1 MYRAVGFLERLDVG
15 VMVDPSSPVASINSL
30 GRSRVVCV
38 GDLMLD
44 RFVYGRVERTSPEA
58 PVPILRT
65 DHDVDM
71 LGGVGNVVRNLV
83 SLGARATLLSV
94 IGDDEVGRRL
104 TAMVEREGWVEP
116 HLLVERGRVSTE
128 KTRFVAGGQQLL
140 RADSE
145 TTEVIA
151 PGSAERLFGLAQEAF
166 AGSDVVVLS
175 DYAKGVLAGDLP
187 QRLIEAARDAGRPLV
202 VDPRGPDFGRYAGA
216 TVLTPNRTELGV
228 AVGTRLETDDVIVD
242 ACRRLIARHE
252 VGAILVTRSRDGMT
266 LVPADGCVAHLKAE
280 AREVF
285 DVSGAGDTV
294 VATLAAALGQGV
306 DLFSAARLANAAAG
320 VAVGRAGTA
329 AVSAA
334 DLLHAKHAGDLSA
347 PKAKIVP
354 LAAALVAV
362 AGWRAQGQRIGFT
375 NGCFDLLH
383 PGHVS
388 LLRQARQ
395 AADRVIVGLNSD
407 ASVRRLKGAD
417 RPVQR
422 EVARAQVLASLETV
436 DLVVVFAEDTPV
448 RLIEALRPDCLVKG
462 SDYAIDAVVGADIV
476 QGYGGSVLIAEIEP
490 GYSTTGTIR
499 RLRD

>member
-1 MYRAVGFLERLDVG
+1 
-15 VMVDPSSPVASINSL
+15 MVDPSSVAASINLL
-30 GRSRVVCV
+30 GKSRVACI

-65 DHDVDM
+65 DRDVDM

-94 IGDDEVGRRL
+94 IGDDAVGRRL
-104 TAMVEREGWVEP
+104 TGLVGREERVEP
-116 HLLVERGRVSTE
+116 YLLVERGRISTE

-140 RADSE
+140 RADWE
-145 TTEVIA
+145 TAEAITQR
-151 PGSAERLFGLAQEAF
+151 SAERLLGFAREAF
-166 AGSDVVVLS
+166 AGCDVVVLS
-175 DYAKGVLAGDLP
+175 DYAKGVLTTDLVP
-187 QRLIEAARDAGRPLV
+187 RIIEAARDAGRAVV
-202 VDPRGPDFGRYAGA
+202 VDPRGLDYGRYAGA

-228 AVGTRLETDDVIVD
+228 AAGARLESDNAIVD
-242 ACRRLIARHE
+242 ACRRLIACHD

-266 LVPADGCVAHLKAE
+266 LVSAGGCVAHLKAE
-280 AREVF
+280 VREVF

-294 VATLAAALGQGV
+294 VATLAAALGQGA
-306 DLFSAARLANAAAG
+306 DLISAARLANAAAG
-320 VAVGRAGTA
+320 VAVGKVGTA
-329 AVSAA
+329 AVSRA
-334 DLLHAKHAGDLSA
+334 DLLHAMHAGDLSA

-354 LAAALVAV
+354 LAAALDAA
-362 AGWRAQGQRIGFT
+362 AGWRARGQRVGFT

-395 AADRVIVGLNSD
+395 AADRLIIGLNSD

-417 RPVQR
+417 RPVQC
-422 EVARAQVLASLETV
+422 EAARAQVLASLETV

-448 RLIEALRPDCLVKG
+448 RLIETLRPDCLVKG
-462 SDYAIDAVVGADIV
+462 SDYAVAEVVGADIV
-476 QGYGGSVLIAEIEP
+476 QSYGGRMLIAEIEP
-490 GYSTTGTIR
+490 GHSTTGIIR
-499 RLRD
+499 RLRG